1 MLLHRVIELFP
12 HYLLNFHVLRLHV
25 TNRNGHHFVVG
36 RIIHITN
43 YSYPTNRMF
52 HMIKYDPSILQIPC
66 KLHSC
71 DKTCFAPHIIYG
83 HLENEHL
90 LSNNLSKE
98 ATPLDIVI
106 STLGFQFK
114 DVINVT
120 TIRIMFERNNKL
132 TNVGRVQFIELCL
145 RFAPITHL

>member
-1 MLLHRVIELFP
+1 MFLHRVIELFST
-12 HYLLNFHVLRLHV
+12 LLVEPPHV
-25 TNRNGHHFVVG
+25 TNRNGHHFAIG

-43 YSYPTNRMF
+43 HSYPTNRMF

-71 DKTCFAPHIIYG
+71 DKTCSAPHTIYG

-90 LSNNLSKE
+90 LSKNLSKE
-98 ATPLDIVI
+98 ATPLDVVI

-120 TIRIMFERNNKL
+120 TIRMMFERNNKL
-132 TNVGRVQFIELCL
+132 TNVGRVQFLELCP